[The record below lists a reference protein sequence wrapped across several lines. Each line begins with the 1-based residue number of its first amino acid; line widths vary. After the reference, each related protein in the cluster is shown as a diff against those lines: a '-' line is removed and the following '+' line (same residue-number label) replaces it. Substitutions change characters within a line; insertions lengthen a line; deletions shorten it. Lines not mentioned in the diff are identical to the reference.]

1 MGSKNY
7 LSNIKTSS
15 KNSKMEKLSVLLLV
29 MSSCLQNKILMLISI
44 PNLLKK
50 QVKLNSIS
58 VNMKMYLKLTKME
71 RTFYSADWQVLKF
84 QRRKQPFKSTSVER
98 DLNQDSKNTKLN
110 SNKKKMNNLLMR
122 KKETNN
128 KKEKISRMKKR
139 KNKNKNKNKKNNNKL
154 HQQKRTQNQTK
165 TTIKNHKNNLKK

>member
-1 MGSKNY
+1 MDSKNY

-15 KNSKMEKLSVLLLV
+15 NNSKMEKLSVLLLV
-29 MSSCLQNKILMLISI
+29 MSSCLQNKILMPISI

-50 QVKLNSIS
+50 QVKLNSIL

-110 SNKKKMNNLLMR
+110 LNKKKMNNLLMR
-122 KKETNN
+122 KKKTNN

-139 KNKNKNKNKKNNNKL
+139 NNKNKKNNNKL